1 MYAILYLM
9 ISYLLSSFLDICIRT
24 ISDAIRIKEFFA
36 LIRCDCQISPNIQ
49 GKGYSFVSS

>member
-9 ISYLLSSFLDICIRT
+9 ISYLLYSFLDICIRT
-24 ISDAIRIKEFFA
+24 ITDAIRIKEFFS